1 MKRPTMLV
9 KAILADASLDLDLSV
24 ERDFV
29 TIRNRCEH
37 EGFSFLTIT
46 LPVLS
51 DALERGLE
59 EGTFTC
65 PTSFSR
71 HGKLPRFLG
80 GFFQR
85 VFDSDGRL
93 LPDACPYSVKW
104 IRQICRFFKKPKI
117 ACLPRFNIKAINHF
131 LEVED
136 ELRRMTPSI
145 EREDLVLDKVAGILW
160 SQVFPEPDY
169 AGFVCHHGP
178 GVTADSYNA
187 NARYRISKWNT
198 RSEFTFPSDLH
209 CYPNYGAA
217 AVGSQGEGTVGIQG
231 PEYLDVRDELPV
243 RVVFVPKTLTAPR
256 VIAIEPSHVQY
267 MQQSLKDYCY
277 DVLERHRLTRNSIR
291 FTDQTPNQLLAYSGS
306 VYQRLATLDLKD
318 ASDRVHLHLVQRI
331 FKTSGI
337 LPWLEDSRSLH
348 ATLPNG
354 RNIVLTK
361 FASMGSAMC
370 FPVEA
375 MVFYTLVL
383 SAMHQLDGRR
393 PSSRSIQNYSE
404 SISIYGDDIIV
415 PVEYTDVVVRYLE
428 SYALKVNVNKS
439 FSKGNFRESCGAD
452 FFKGV
457 PVNPV
462 YAREVPH
469 DNSQHWGASQVM
481 SWNATADLFYMR
493 GMWTTAQTIRTMLS
507 RVVRRTIPKTRK
519 LGSGLAHLSFLYD
532 TDLFWNRS
540 LHNWKQKR
548 LHYVPVKRKDHIDG
562 DELACLNKWGIASY
576 LRDSGKESSHLGV
589 NPYHDRLLYWRRLE
603 GINSQSGSPGDGR
616 STISRSG
623 GRSENPEHRAPE
635 CDESVCGLQDSLYR
649 YGPEIQAIQSVA
661 SPGER
666 IRSDVSGGSNSPG
679 IWDESDYC
687 LTDPVVSDP
696 LLHLFG
702 DSTGLDFQT
711 STKRGCFKSKSRW
724 VSLDG

>member
-9 KAILADASLDLDLSV
+9 KALLTDASRDLDLSV
-24 ERDFV
+24 ERDV
-29 TIRNRCEH
+29 ATLQHRCEH

-59 EGTFTC
+59 DGTFTC
-65 PTSFSR
+65 PTNFRR
-71 HGKLPRFLG
+71 HGKLPCFLH

-85 VFDSDGRL
+85 VFAMDGRL
-93 LPDACPYSVKW
+93 LPDSCPYSVFW

-117 ACLPRFNIKAINHF
+117 ACSPSRNLKAIKHF

-136 ELRRMTPSI
+136 ELRRMTPSV
-145 EREDLVLDKVAGILW
+145 ERKDDVLDKISGILW

-169 AGFVCHHGP
+169 LELVCHHGP
-178 GVTADSYNA
+178 GVTADRYLA
-187 NARYRISKWNT
+187 NARYRIRKWNT

-217 AVGSQGEGTVGIQG
+217 AAGSQGGGTEGIQG
-231 PEYLDVRDELPV
+231 PEFLHVRDELPV

-267 MQQSLKDYCY
+267 MQQSVKDYCY
-277 DVLERHRLTRNSIR
+277 ERLETHRLTRNAIHFS
-291 FTDQTPNQLLAYSGS
+291 DQTHNQLLAYRGS
-306 VYQRLATLDLKD
+306 VNRRLATLDLKD

-331 FKTSGI
+331 LKTSGI

-354 RNIVLTK
+354 KNIVLFK
-361 FASMGSAMC
+361 FASMGSATC

-393 PSSRSIQNYSE
+393 PSSKSIYDYSRK
-404 SISIYGDDIIV
+404 ISIYGDDIIV
-415 PVEYTDVVVRYLE
+415 PVEYTDVVVRNLE
-428 SYALKVNVNKS
+428 SYLLKVNVNKS

-452 FFKGV
+452 YYKGV

-462 YAREVPH
+462 YARTVPH
-469 DNSQHWGASQVM
+469 DDLRRWGAEEVM

-493 GMWTTAQTIRTMLS
+493 GYWHIAQTIRTLLG

-519 LGSGLAHLSFLYD
+519 LGSGIAHFSY
-532 TDLFWNRS
+532 LFTTHLRFDAN
-540 LHNWKQKR
+540 LQCWKQKR
-548 LHYVPVKRKDHIDG
+548 LHYDPIQRKDSIDG
-562 DELACLNKWGIASY
+562 NELACLNKWGTS
-576 LRDSGKESSHLGV
+576 LRKELPSRYAPVCEDSSISGRSHW
-589 NPYHDRLLYWRRLE
+589 DARRLE
-603 GINSQSGSPGDGR
+603 LRR
-616 STISRSG
+616 SLG
-623 GRSENPEHRAPE
+623 GEPPFDPQGLIRPCGCGTSTGE
-635 CDESVCGLQDSLYR
+635 CDGDLRRIQEPKIPVREWGNALLPLDGSYFNV
-649 YGPEIQAIQSVA
+649 GPVVPSMEDRQEGDFSA
-661 SPGER
+661 
-666 IRSDVSGGSNSPG
+666 
-679 IWDESDYC
+679 DYC
-687 LTDPVVSDP
+687 LTEEIQSDP
-696 LLHLFG
+696 LLYLSG
-702 DSTGLDFQT
+702 RSDGLNFLS

-724 VSLDG
+724 VSLAG